1 MKVRQ
6 LVGLLRRSGQ
16 FTILVEPVGKYLFGN
31 IKPGNFTVVQLNDEE
46 KLSELYEYDVV
57 ELSAMDNRIHIKV

>member
-16 FTILVEPVGKYLFGN
+16 FTILVEPVGKYLFGT